1 MTGNQEQG
9 PFQIISVELAP
20 IQVDLTVNVTGDGT
34 AAVDEFVTGLER
46 WIQANPGKLTSVRV
60 KKG

>member
-1 MTGNQEQG
+1 MIVG
-9 PFQIISVELAP
+9 VELAP

-34 AAVDEFVTGLER
+34 QAVDEFVTGLER
-46 WIQANPGKLTSVRV
+46 WIQTNPGKLASVRV